1 MKVYDTRTGQS
12 QLFNTPDEVSVEIVD
27 FNRKVITENFN
38 RTVCQALAEHLDPAL
53 PGKTLIFC
61 VNDMH
66 ADLVVRLL
74 KQAFDNRYG
83 PMHDD
88 TVKKITGAADQP
100 AQLIRRYKNEQLPKV
115 AVTVDLLTTGVD
127 VPEIV
132 NLVFIRRVRSRILFE
147 QMLGRATRL
156 CPDLYGPGLDKERF
170 YIFDA
175 VNIYDDLQD
184 VSDMHPV
191 ATRTYMTFT
200 QLAQELRDLDDEA
213 FQEMV
218 KGELLVKLRRKR
230 LTDQQLEDLVAG
242 AGMNRRQLL
251 DQLRQSSPRD
261 IGQWFAQ
268 HPEVAD
274 TLDEVPWRGTKF
286 IISEHEDEFLRVE
299 RGYGQATRPEDYLES
314 FRRFIT
320 ENLNQIPAMI
330 VVTQRPRDLTRA
342 QLRELRLQL
351 DQAGFSEANLR
362 TAWRETT
369 NQDIA
374 ASVIGYIRHVA
385 LGQPLL
391 AHSQRVQ
398 AAMQRILASRPWT
411 DPQRRWLERIGKQ
424 LEQEVVVDREAIDS
438 GQFKAMGGYQ
448 RLNVIFQGQLDGILR
463 DIAETMW
470 QPAA

>member
-1 MKVYDTRTGQS
+1 V
-12 QLFNTPDEVSVEIVD
+12 
-27 FNRKVITENFN
+27 
-38 RTVCQALAEHLDPAL
+38 
-53 PGKTLIFC
+53 
-61 VNDMH
+61 
-66 ADLVVRLL
+66 
-74 KQAFDNRYG
+74 
-83 PMHDD
+83 HDD

-100 AQLIRRYKNEQLPKV
+100 AQLICRYKNEQLPKV
-115 AVTVDLLTTGVD
+115 AVTVDLLTTGID

-156 CPDLYGPGLDKERF
+156 CPDLYGPGFDKERF

-175 VNIYDDLQD
+175 VNIYDELQD

-191 ATRTYMTFT
+191 VTRTYMTFR
-200 QLAQELRDLDDEA
+200 QLARELQDVNDEA
-213 FQEMV
+213 FQQMV

-230 LTDQQLEDLVAG
+230 LTEQQADGLVART
-242 AGMNRRQLL
+242 GMNRRQLL
-251 DQLRQSSPRD
+251 DHLRQSSPRD

-274 TLDEVPWRGTKF
+274 ILDEVRWRGTKF
-286 IISEHEDEFLRVE
+286 IVSEHEDEFLRVE
-299 RGYGQATRPEDYLES
+299 RGYGQATRPADYLES

-320 ENLNQIPAMI
+320 ENLNQIPALI

-342 QLRELRLQL
+342 QLRDLRLQL

-374 ASVIGYIRHVA
+374 ASVVGYIRHVA

-391 AHSQRVQ
+391 PHSQRVQ
-398 AAMQRILASRPWT
+398 AAMQRILASRPWIE
-411 DPQRRWLERIGKQ
+411 PQRRWLERIGKQ

-448 RLNVIFQGQLDGILR
+448 RLNAIFRGQLDDVLG
-463 DIAETMW
+463 DIAEAMW
-470 QPAA
+470 QTAA

>member
-1 MKVYDTRTGQS
+1 
-12 QLFNTPDEVSVEIVD
+12 
-27 FNRKVITENFN
+27 
-38 RTVCQALAEHLDPAL
+38 
-53 PGKTLIFC
+53 
-61 VNDMH
+61 
-66 ADLVVRLL
+66 
-74 KQAFDNRYG
+74 
-83 PMHDD
+83 
-88 TVKKITGAADQP
+88 
-100 AQLIRRYKNEQLPKV
+100 
-115 AVTVDLLTTGVD
+115 
-127 VPEIV
+127 
-132 NLVFIRRVRSRILFE
+132 VRSRILFE

-156 CPDLYGPGLDKERF
+156 CPDLYGASLDKERF

-175 VNIYDDLQD
+175 VNIYDELQD

-191 ATRTYMTFT
+191 ATRPYMTFR
-200 QLAQELRDLDDEA
+200 QLAQELRDIDDEA
-213 FQEMV
+213 FQNMV
-218 KGELLVKLRRKR
+218 KGEIMVKLRRKR
-230 LTDQQLEDLVAG
+230 LTEQQVENLVAG

-251 DQLRQSSPRD
+251 DHLRQSTPRD
-261 IGQWFAQ
+261 IRQWFAQ

-274 TLDEVPWRGTKF
+274 ILDEVPWRGTKF
-286 IISEHEDEFLRVE
+286 IVSEHEDEFLRVE
-299 RGYGQATRPEDYLES
+299 RGHGQATRPEDYLES

-320 ENLNQIPAMI
+320 ENLDQIPALI

-374 ASVIGYIRHVA
+374 ASVVGYIRHVA

-398 AAMQRILASRPWT
+398 AAMQTILASRPWT
-411 DPQRRWLERIGKQ
+411 EPQRRWLERIGKQ

-448 RLNVIFQGQLDGILR
+448 RLNVIFKGQLDDILR
-463 DIAETMW
+463 DIAEAMW